1 MAAVANGFQ
10 LTDRPAPIRQIAA
23 DLWHSR
29 DLVVMLAR
37 KDFVAR
43 FRRATI
49 GMAWAVGLP
58 LIQAVVL
65 AAVFSAVARVKTPGV
80 NYPTFV
86 YTGTLA
92 WSFFSGTITGASTA
106 IVDQAGM
113 ASKIYFPR
121 AVLPIVTV
129 VSNVFAFLPS
139 MVLLIVFALAFGVPL
154 GLHTFLLIPAALTLI
169 ALASS
174 FALVAAAL
182 HVYFRD
188 MRYIV
193 QAAVLPW
200 FWASAVFFPLSY
212 LHHGVLKTLILLNPA
227 TGVIV
232 LFRAAIVGADRGWT
246 AALPSCYAF
255 IGVLFAAA
263 ILLYRRFDRVF
274 VDLL

>member
-1 MAAVANGFQ
+1 VATAVDGFE
-10 LTDRPAPIRQIAA
+10 LTARPAAIRRIAG

-43 FRRATI
+43 FRRAVI

-58 LIQAVVL
+58 LVQAVVL
-65 AAVFSAVARVKTPGV
+65 AAVFTAVARLKTPGI

-92 WSFFSGTITGASTA
+92 WSFFSATITGASTA
-106 IVDQAGM
+106 IVDQTGM

-121 AVLPIVTV
+121 AVLPIVSV
-129 VSNVFAFLPS
+129 VSNVFAFLPG
-139 MVLLIVFALAFGVPL
+139 MALLIVFAAAFGVPL
-154 GLHTFLLIPAALTLI
+154 GVHTLLLIPAALTLI
-169 ALASS
+169 ALAAS
-174 FALVAAAL
+174 FGLVAAAL

-193 QAAVLPW
+193 QAALLPW

-212 LHHGVLKTLILLNPA
+212 LKHGVLRTLILINPV

-232 LFRAAIVGADRGWT
+232 LFRAAIVGADAGWT
-246 AALPSCYAF
+246 TALPSCYAF
-255 IGVLFAAA
+255 IVFFFAIAT
-263 ILLYRRFDRVF
+263 LLYRRFDRVF